1 MPDQDPNNQ
10 GKNLNKRI
18 EELVSEMDEATEKLS
33 KQIDDAALSDEEF
46 DLQAE
51 IGSAVTPEDV
61 AAASAEKLAGE
72 ANPAPEAESEPTE
85 PESSKEDETAP
96 ENETTEAPA
105 ETLDAQI
112 EDMLEDAGSSGDDAE
127 PAESQPRSAVDA
139 VDAELAGLAEEML
152 DGDFDDAEDVI
163 EQGIEP
169 APKQPAASNEDA
181 ESKAED
187 AAEEP
192 ASTEVENP
200 KAEAADDHDDLLD
213 GDFDDAEDVIE
224 KGIEAEIKKPAAEA
238 ETEASEPEAAEGRA
252 DESQPEPASEPVAG
266 SVSKPAPEPVSA
278 APSDDSDTPEQES
291 KAKPAKAK
299 KTKKQK
305 LPKQKRVVEPKA
317 DTKLPAFA
325 AVAAAHTNSIAFALA
340 EKINKPLDSKPTY
353 MRDIAGWLAA
363 VTLFNAFAVWVFL
376 LIGRGPTAGTSS
388 EPAVELVGQSSVV
401 ESVE

>member
-127 PAESQPRSAVDA
+127 PAESLPRSAVDA

-187 AAEEP
+187 DAEDP

-200 KAEAADDHDDLLD
+200 KAEAADEHDDLLD

-224 KGIEAEIKKPAAEA
+224 KGIETEIKKPAAEA
-238 ETEASEPEAAEGRA
+238 ETEASEPEAAEDSA
-252 DESQPEPASEPVAG
+252 DETQPKPVAE
-266 SVSKPAPEPVSA
+266 SAPEPVSA
-278 APSDDSDTPEQES
+278 SSSGDSEKPEQE
-291 KAKPAKAK
+291 AKTNPAKAK

-305 LPKQKRVVEPKA
+305 KPKQKRIVEPKA

-376 LIGRGPTAGTSS
+376 LIGRGPAAGTSS